1 MPFRGPEPADLANV
15 RALNQTFIDLVR
27 SGRARC
33 GGQGDGIAALDR
45 RRSERLAGCPFLL
58 YSLSEHD
65 EERWERGFETVA
77 QQDLVDV
84 LARPGDEL
92 VRLGL
97 VTLGF
102 LWQFAQR
109 RPYAARVV
117 SGAPLA
123 WCEMLGESTL
133 VGASQF
139 VANEPGLIG
148 LRLAEDAGFW
158 RKLLVAGTS
167 HEQEVRDAAQLSALA
182 TLLTRTADDI
192 QLRLPVAA
200 RSMPSTQSAVLKSGQ
215 RGYNTRP
222 DESPVHKIADE
233 DLRQR

>member
-1 MPFRGPEPADLANV
+1 MPFTGPEPADLANV
-15 RALNQTFIDLVR
+15 RALNSTFIDLVR
-27 SGRARC
+27 SRRARC
-33 GGQGDGIAALDR
+33 GGQGDRIAALDR
-45 RRSERLAGCPFLL
+45 RRAERLSGCPFLL
-58 YSLSEHD
+58 YSLGEHD
-65 EERWERGFETVA
+65 AARWERGFETVA

-109 RPYAARVV
+109 QPYAARVV

-123 WCEMLGESTL
+123 WCEMLADSTL
-133 VGASQF
+133 IGASQF

-148 LRLAEDAGFW
+148 LRLAEDDNFW

-167 HEQEVRDAAQLSALA
+167 HEREVRDAAQLSALH
-182 TLLTRTADDI
+182 TLLTRSADEI
-192 QLRLPVAA
+192 QLRMPVAA
-200 RSMPSTQSAVLKSGQ
+200 RSMQPGQSAVLKSER

-222 DESPVHKIADE
+222 DESPVHTIADE
-233 DLRQR
+233 NLRQR